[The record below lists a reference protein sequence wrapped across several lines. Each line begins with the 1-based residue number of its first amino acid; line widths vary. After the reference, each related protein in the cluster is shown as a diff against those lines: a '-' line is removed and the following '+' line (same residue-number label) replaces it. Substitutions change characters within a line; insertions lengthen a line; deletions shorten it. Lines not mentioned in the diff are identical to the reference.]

1 MPACPDNEQK
11 LLCGILQQ
19 PLAYAP
25 GTVWNYNTY
34 DSYLVSGFFTQLTGT
49 DLAGY
54 AAEHLFSPIGMS
66 VDPDSDWLNFP
77 SVDYTFGGG
86 LFNVTTRDLGRLGM
100 LMLYDGNWAGEQL
113 ISRDWITTSTTP
125 QGPGLIAA
133 FDFNNEPL
141 DTPAPVNLEYGMQW
155 WTTTGVMTGPAA
167 LTARGLGGQFMQI
180 YKDKELIVLIT
191 SDADSYTETLP
202 YRSSQINSFIMGRI
216 LDRMTD

>member
-1 MPACPDNEQK
+1 M
-11 LLCGILQQ
+11 
-19 PLAYAP
+19 
-25 GTVWNYNTY
+25 T
-34 DSYLVSGFFTQLTGT
+34 
-49 DLAGY
+49 
-54 AAEHLFSPIGMS
+54 
-66 VDPDSDWLNFP
+66 
-77 SVDYTFGGG
+77 
-86 LFNVTTRDLGRLGM
+86 
-100 LMLYDGNWAGEQL
+100 
-113 ISRDWITTSTTP
+113 TTSTTP